1 VLAAGD
7 SVDTGAGDTGGGV
20 ETSPIDDEFGGA
32 TETPGGGAKL
42 TGAGETGAGD
52 TGGGGVGGGGV
63 GGGGVGGGGVGG
75 GGVGG
80 GGVGGGGVGGGV
92 GGGEPMAICPDVS
105 QVIVTDVSS

>member
-1 VLAAGD
+1 MLAAGGA
-7 SVDTGAGDTGGGV
+7 VDTDASDTGGAV
-20 ETSPIDDEFGGA
+20 ETSPIDDEFAGA
-32 TETPGGGAKL
+32 TETPGGGVKL
-42 TGAGETGAGD
+42 TGAGEIGAGE
-52 TGGGGVGGGGV
+52 TGGGGV

-92 GGGEPMAICPDVS
+92 GGGEPMAICPEVV